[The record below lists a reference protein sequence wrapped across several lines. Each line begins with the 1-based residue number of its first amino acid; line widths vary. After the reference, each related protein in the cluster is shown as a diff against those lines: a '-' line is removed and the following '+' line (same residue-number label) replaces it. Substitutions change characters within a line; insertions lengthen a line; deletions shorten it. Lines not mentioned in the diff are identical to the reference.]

1 MKFDELKYIKFC
13 AIDSPDHIKII
24 SKLNSQSWVLDFMC

>member
-13 AIDSPDHIKII
+13 GIDSPDHIKII
-24 SKLNSQSWVLDFMC
+24 SMLSSSIANRES